1 MGVRT
6 PRTGGAAARLA
17 AALTDDIDMPEG
29 EEPEADAIVMDDPTE
44 GDEPEIEVITDE
56 PEPEAD
62 LAPDYSH
69 EAAEPEDEPE
79 PAAPAAA
86 KEDAISALQRQLAE
100 LQGRTDRAE
109 AAAAR
114 NAVEDEYAD
123 AANVLRGAQHA
134 ATRAEGKL
142 ADAFKANDA
151 AAVAK
156 AQRELTQITADL
168 VEIERH
174 EESVRRK
181 VELAREGKLPAPARP
196 QSQHADPF
204 EAHIAG
210 MTPASQEWCRTHKAD
225 LTKDGRDRVAVAAHT
240 IALARGLKSDTPE
253 YFKFLDAQMGYEA
266 EPVTTT
272 PKTKTP
278 AARKPVGRAQT
289 AAPAGGGISARSGV
303 TEVKLSR
310 AEIQMAQSMNI
321 SIKDYAANK
330 AKIIKNGETGNGL
343 RYSSRTDHSSR

>member
-29 EEPEADAIVMDDPTE
+29 EEPEADVIVMDDPTE
-44 GDEPEIEVITDE
+44 GDEPEIEVVTDE

-69 EAAEPEDEPE
+69 EAAEDEGEDEPE
-79 PAAPAAA
+79 AKPAA
-86 KEDAISALQRQLAE
+86 KQDDAITALQRQLAE
-100 LQGRTDRAE
+100 MRGQLDATNVRNEVEDQYAQTVQVLAGAKAAADRAE
-109 AAAAR
+109 RTMAEAIAKQDGKTAAA
-114 NAVEDEYAD
+114 
-123 AANVLRGAQHA
+123 
-134 ATRAEGKL
+134 
-142 ADAFKANDA
+142 
-151 AAVAK
+151 
-156 AQRELTQITADL
+156 AQRELVQITADL
-168 VEIERH
+168 VEIER
-174 EESVRRK
+174 EESRLRDK
-181 VELAREGKLPAPARP
+181 VKLVREGKLVAPA
-196 QSQHADPF
+196 QADPF

-210 MTPASQEWCRTHKAD
+210 MTPASQEWCRKHKTD

-240 IALARGLKSDTPE
+240 IALARGLKTDTPE

-266 EPVTTT
+266 EPVSTPT

-289 AAPAGGGISARSGV
+289 AAPAGGGNGARGGV

-310 AEIQMAQSMNI
+310 AEIETARSMGM
-321 SIKDYAANK
+321 STKDYAANK
-330 AKIIKNGETGNGL
+330 ARIIKNGETGNGL
-343 RYSSRTDHSSR
+343 RYSSRTEHSSR